1 MLWKRRLSVECSS
14 SKIPRFF
21 ALSDLIGRREKFR
34 VSCANARKIDIFA
47 TGKTLSKEPGKERWD
62 MGNVWIEVEVG

>member
-1 MLWKRRLSVECSS
+1 METEAERRMFLVED
-14 SKIPRFF
+14 PAF
-21 ALSDLIGRREKFR
+21 FR
-34 VSCANARKIDIFA
+34 VVRFDRKAGKLRVSWTNARKIDIFA

>member
-1 MLWKRRLSVECSS
+1 METEAERRMFLVED
-14 SKIPRFF
+14 PAF
-21 ALSDLIGRREKFR
+21 FR
-34 VSCANARKIDIFA
+34 VVRFDRKAGKLRVSWANARKIDIFA